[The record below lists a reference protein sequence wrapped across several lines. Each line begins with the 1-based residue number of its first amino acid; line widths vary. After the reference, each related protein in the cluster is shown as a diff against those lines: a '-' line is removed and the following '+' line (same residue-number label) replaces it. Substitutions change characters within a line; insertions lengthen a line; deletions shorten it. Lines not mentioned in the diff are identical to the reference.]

1 MTNTPPPDPESSQK
15 NALGF
20 DEFIAVLVAFT
31 TIGTILFWSLSRKD
45 SGWNLNGVLSPTA
58 SPNIVINQGL
68 PSPTL
73 KQLPNQGTL
82 PSPLSTPIVEPSSVP
97 LTIDQVPST
106 SVLPPTHITPSFPA
120 QEQAPLRL
128 SSKVIPK
135 PFSLVTPSKKKSII
149 PPPIAFNDV
158 PADFW
163 GRRFINVL
171 SSRAII
177 KGFPDYSF
185 RPNQPVKRAEF
196 AAILQQAFENKPT
209 KNTLKFKDVKEK
221 FWATPAINQAISTGF
236 LKGYPNQTF
245 QPEQKISRVQV
256 LVALVSGL
264 NLKTPASPETVL
276 KIYQDAKD
284 IPKYA
289 TAKIASATANE
300 LVVNYPD
307 PGVFAPNKEATRAE
321 VAAMVYQALVRMGR
335 FEEIP
340 SKNIVRLPQSIQEY

>member
-1 MTNTPPPDPESSQK
+1 MINTPPPAPESSPN

-20 DEFIAVLVAFT
+20 DEFIAVLVAFSA
-31 TIGTILFWSLSRKD
+31 IGAILLWSLFRKD
-45 SGWNLNGVLSPTA
+45 SGWNLSGVLSPTA
-58 SPNIVINQGL
+58 SPSVQRNL
-68 PSPTL
+68 SLSSPIPQT
-73 KQLPNQGTL
+73 QPNAGTL
-82 PSPLSTPIVEPSSVP
+82 PSSLPTPSIVPPAIEE
-97 LTIDQVPST
+97 T
-106 SVLPPTHITPSFPA
+106 PPTDINPAFPTQQNPPVSSSSRVIT
-120 QEQAPLRL
+120 Q
-128 SSKVIPK
+128 
-135 PFSLVTPSKKKSII
+135 PFSLVTPSKKKSTI

-163 GRRFINVL
+163 GQRFINVL
-171 SSRAII
+171 SSRGII

-196 AAILQQAFENKPT
+196 AAILQQAFENQSG
-209 KNTLKFKDVKEK
+209 KNTLKFKDVKAE
-221 FWATPAINQAISTGF
+221 FWANSAINQAISAGF

-264 NLKTPASPETVL
+264 NLKTPASPEQVL

-289 TAKIASATANE
+289 TAKIASATANG

-307 PGVFAPNKEATRAE
+307 PQIFAPNKEATRAE
-321 VAAMVYQALVRMGR
+321 VTAMVYQALVKMGQL
-335 FEEIP
+335 EAIP
-340 SKNIVRLPQSIQEY
+340 SQNIVR